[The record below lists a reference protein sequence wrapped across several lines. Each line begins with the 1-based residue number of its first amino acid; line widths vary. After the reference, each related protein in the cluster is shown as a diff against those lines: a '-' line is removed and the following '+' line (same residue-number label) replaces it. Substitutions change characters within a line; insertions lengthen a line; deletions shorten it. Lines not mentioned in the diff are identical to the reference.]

1 MFVNIIC
8 FSPDFVLDRPTNGF
22 PSSADIDCIKPEGYE
37 TQWVDQI
44 WKRGRWK
51 NLERMAE
58 PFGSTGEVP
67 KPRCIDP
74 FKCYQSR
81 PNLPYDYTVEIIDT
95 GVNANENE
103 VNTTFVYKCATE
115 SK

>member
-1 MFVNIIC
+1 
-8 FSPDFVLDRPTNGF
+8 
-22 PSSADIDCIKPEGYE
+22 
-37 TQWVDQI
+37 
-44 WKRGRWK
+44 
-51 NLERMAE
+51 MAE

-81 PNLPYDYTVEIIDT
+81 PNLPYDYTVEIIDN
-95 GVNANENE
+95 GINANENE

-115 SK
+115 SKYKVLQKRFIISTCFPKLIS